1 MTVTAANVRALE
13 GAIKRNKK
21 AGGSGSMGD
30 AVYIDSNSAVQQAK
44 ADAAATSTAEGI
56 VVAVSVPGNT
66 AFVTNDGITVVVFGP
81 VGGFSSL
88 TPGAVY
94 YVSDTTAGAITA
106 TAPTGAGKWAKS
118 IGYAE
123 SDTILFVSPGIRPA
137 ISSAGA

>member
-13 GAIKRNKK
+13 GAILRNKK
-21 AGGSGSMGD
+21 AGGTVSMGQ
-30 AVYIDSNSAVQQAK
+30 AGYIDSNSAVQAAK
-44 ADAAATSTAEGI
+44 ADAAATSAAEGI
-56 VVAVSVPGNT
+56 VVAVAQPGQT
-66 AFVTNDGITVVVFGP
+66 SAASGEGISMCVFGP

-94 YVSDTTAGAITA
+94 YVDDTTAGAITA

>member
-1 MTVTAANVRALE
+1 MAVTAANVRALE
-13 GAIKRNKK
+13 GAILRNKK
-21 AGGSGSMGD
+21 AGGTVNMGD

-44 ADAAATSTAEGI
+44 ANAAATSAAEGVI
-56 VVAVSVPGNT
+56 VAVAQPGQTSAAAGEGVSVCT
-66 AFVTNDGITVVVFGP
+66 FGP

-94 YVSDTTAGAITA
+94 YVDASTAGAITA
-106 TAPTGAGKWAKS
+106 TAPSGGGAWAKS

-137 ISSAGA
+137 ISSAAA